1 LYQKNGGPHFPPE
14 VKQQLTLATQTWSP
28 DYRYEPGSLKLGDA
42 EDFMAATA
50 AIIEWAKGRL

>member
-1 LYQKNGGPHFPPE
+1 

-42 EDFMAATA
+42 EDFMAAAA